1 MSIFARI
8 KNLWSG
14 FLNLWISD
22 LEAENPRAVYEA
34 RIVEMIKTHGELKE
48 AVSNLV
54 YLEKKAEA
62 EYTEA
67 STELANV
74 VKDLATALQM
84 GNDDASLAL
93 IRKKKEL
100 EARVAQKDAE
110 LERLKAQVEQRIGQL
125 NDFKTE
131 IQALKTERDQALADL
146 ALADGLIETQEQIDG
161 ISLDADI
168 QALEGVREHIQKR
181 VAAAEL
187 GDRMAET
194 SIDRELAAI
203 RAASA
208 DADAQAELD
217 EMKRQLSA
225 ELETEA
231 EGGDPGR
238 DL

>member
-34 RIVEMIKTHGELKE
+34 RIVEMIKTHGELKD

-67 STELANV
+67 STELASV

-100 EARVAQKDAE
+100 EERVAQKDAE

>member
-203 RAASA
+203 RAASSN
-208 DADAQAELD
+208 ADAQAELD

>member
-1 MSIFARI
+1 MGFFARI
-8 KNLWSG
+8 KNLWTG
-14 FLNLWISD
+14 FLNLWISGA
-22 LEAENPRAVYEA
+22 EAANPRAVYEA
-34 RIVEMIKTHGELKE
+34 RILGMIETHQELKN

-54 YLEKKAEA
+54 YLRNKSEA
-62 EYTEA
+62 EFSGA
-67 STELANV
+67 STELAAV

-93 IRKKKEL
+93 IQKKKQL
-100 EARVAQKDAE
+100 EALVAQREGE
-110 LERLKAQVEQRIGQL
+110 LKQLEAQVEQRIGQL

-131 IQALKTERDQALADL
+131 IQALKVERDQAIADL

-181 VAAAEL
+181 VAAAQL
-187 GDRMAET
+187 GEEMAET

-203 RAASA
+203 RASSA

-217 EMKRQLSA
+217 EMKRQLAA
-225 ELETEA
+225 ELETEV
-231 EGGDPGR
+231 EGADPGR

>member
-1 MSIFARI
+1 M
-8 KNLWSG
+8 G
-14 FLNLWISD
+14 FC
-22 LEAENPRAVYEA
+22 AVYEA
-34 RIVEMIKTHGELKE
+34 RIGEMIKTHQELKD

-54 YLEKKAEA
+54 YLRNKSEA
-62 EYTEA
+62 EYSEA
-67 STELANV
+67 ATELAAV
-74 VKDLATALQM
+74 VKDLATALHM
-84 GNDDASLAL
+84 GNDEASLAL

-100 EARVAQKDAE
+100 EARVTQREGE
-110 LERLKAQVEQRIGQL
+110 LKQLEAQVEQRIGQL

-131 IQALKTERDQALADL
+131 IKTLKVERDQAIADL

-181 VAAAEL
+181 VAAAQL
-187 GDRMAET
+187 GEEMAET

-203 RAASA
+203 RSASA

-217 EMKRQLSA
+217 EMKRQLAA
-225 ELETEA
+225 ELDA
-231 EGGDPGR
+231 EVEGADPGR